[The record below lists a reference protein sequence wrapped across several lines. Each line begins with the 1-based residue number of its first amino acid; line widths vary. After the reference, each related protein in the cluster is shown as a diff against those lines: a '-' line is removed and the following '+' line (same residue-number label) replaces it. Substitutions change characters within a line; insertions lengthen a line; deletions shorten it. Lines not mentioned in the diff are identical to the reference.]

1 MAPTLNKS
9 AIAAQPLERTAVSK
23 PLAGVRVLDL
33 SKVLAG
39 PLCAQYLGD
48 LGADI
53 IKVETVGQ
61 GDETRGWPPFPAP
74 GLGTVFLSANRNKRS
89 IAVDM
94 KTEKGRDIVHAL
106 ARSADV
112 AIESFGTG
120 VAERLGIDAAT
131 LRSLND
137 RLIHCSISGFGRS
150 GPLKNSPGYDVIL
163 QAFSGIMSMTGN
175 EAGGYIR
182 SPISPID
189 QMTGVHAFS
198 GILACLLAREKS
210 GKGAAIQVSLFDT
223 ALGLLGYNLQT
234 FGGRGVQPSKCGSSH
249 ESLCPYQAFEAADG
263 PIMIGVA
270 NDNLWRKFCAV
281 AGLKSIVDD
290 PKFRTNADR
299 VAHRKETLDHVRAA
313 LTQNSVGH
321 WNEVL
326 TGVGVPCAPINSIAQ
341 LLDHPHT
348 KASGIIV
355 DYEHQTAGRLKGV
368 GHPVLINGAARQAG
382 LPPPVLGQHTDDV
395 LGEIGWSLETI
406 SELRRARVIG

>member
-1 MAPTLNKS
+1 M
-9 AIAAQPLERTAVSK
+9 
-23 PLAGVRVLDL
+23 LDL

-53 IKVETVGQ
+53 IKVETIGL

-74 GLGTVFLSANRNKRS
+74 GFGTVFLSANRNKRS
-89 IAVDM
+89 IAVDL
-94 KTEKGRDIVHAL
+94 KTEKGREIVHTL
-106 ARSADV
+106 AKSADV

-131 LRSLND
+131 LRPLND

-163 QAFSGIMSMTGN
+163 QAFSGIMSMTGD
-175 EAGGYIR
+175 EQGGYVR

-198 GILACLLAREKS
+198 GIMALLYAREKT
-210 GKGAAIQVSLFDT
+210 GQGGTIQVSLFET
-223 ALGLLGYNLQT
+223 AMGLLGYNLQT
-234 FGGRGVQPSKCGSSH
+234 YWERGVQPLKCGSSH

-270 NDNLWRKFCAV
+270 NDNLWRKFCGV
-281 AGLKSIVDD
+281 AGLHTIVDD

-299 VAHRKETLDHVRAA
+299 VRHRAETLGYVQSALAQHSVRYWNDA
-313 LTQNSVGH
+313 LA
-321 WNEVL
+321 
-326 TGVGVPCAPINSIAQ
+326 GVGVPCSPINSVAQ
-341 LLDHPHT
+341 LLEHPHT
-348 KASGIIV
+348 QASGVIV
-355 DYEHQTAGRLKGV
+355 EYDHETAGRLKAV
-368 GHPVLINGAARQAG
+368 AHPVLINGEQRRAG
-382 LPPPVLGQHTDDV
+382 SPPPMLGQHTDDV
-395 LGEIGWSLETI
+395 LSELGVSAEGIE
-406 SELRRARVIG
+406 ELRRAGVVG

>member
-1 MAPTLNKS
+1 
-9 AIAAQPLERTAVSK
+9 VSK
-23 PLAGVRVLDL
+23 PLSGLRVLDL

-94 KTEKGRDIVHAL
+94 KTEKGRKIVHAL
-106 ARSADV
+106 ARLADV

-120 VAERLGIDAAT
+120 VAERLGIDALT

-163 QAFSGIMSMTGN
+163 QAFCGIMSMTGD
-175 EAGGYIR
+175 EEGSYIR

-198 GILACLLAREKS
+198 GILALLYAREKT
-210 GKGAAIQVSLFDT
+210 GKGGTIQVSLFET

-234 FGGRGVQPSKCGSSH
+234 FWQRGVQPAKCGSSH

-281 AGLKSIVDD
+281 AGLQALVDD
-290 PKFRTNADR
+290 PRFKTNADR
-299 VAHRKETLDHVRAA
+299 VAHRKETVSHVQSAVA
-313 LTQNSVGH
+313 LHSVAR
-321 WNEVL
+321 WNDAL
-326 TGVGVPCAPINSIAQ
+326 ASAGVPCAPINSIAQ

-348 KASGIIV
+348 RASGMIV
-355 DYEHQTAGRLKGV
+355 EYEHEMAGWLKGV
-368 GHPVLINGAARQAG
+368 GHPVLIDGAERGTG
-382 LPPPVLGQHTDDV
+382 LPPPLLGQHTDDV
-395 LGEIGWSLETI
+395 LGEIGLSTETI
-406 SELRRARVIG
+406 AELRRARVIG

>member
-1 MAPTLNKS
+1 M
-9 AIAAQPLERTAVSK
+9 SK
-23 PLAGVRVLDL
+23 PLSGLRVLDL

-94 KTEKGRDIVHAL
+94 KTEKGREIVHAL
-106 ARSADV
+106 ARLADV

-120 VAERLGIDAAT
+120 VAERLGIDALT

-163 QAFSGIMSMTGN
+163 QAFCGIMSMTGD
-175 EAGGYIR
+175 EEGSYIR

-198 GILACLLAREKS
+198 GILALLYAREKT
-210 GKGAAIQVSLFDT
+210 GKGGTIQVSLFET

-234 FGGRGVQPSKCGSSH
+234 FWQRGVQPAKCGSSH

-281 AGLKSIVDD
+281 AGLQALVDD
-290 PKFRTNADR
+290 PRFKTNADR
-299 VAHRKETLDHVRAA
+299 VAHRKETVSHVQSAVA
-313 LTQNSVGH
+313 LHSVAR
-321 WNEVL
+321 WNDAL
-326 TGVGVPCAPINSIAQ
+326 ASAGVPCAPINSIAQ

-348 KASGIIV
+348 RASGMIV
-355 DYEHQTAGRLKGV
+355 EYEHEMAGWLKGV
-368 GHPVLINGAARQAG
+368 GHPVLIDGAERGTG
-382 LPPPVLGQHTDDV
+382 LPPPLLGQHTDDV
-395 LGEIGWSLETI
+395 LGEIGLSTETI
-406 SELRRARVIG
+406 AELRRARVIG

>member
-1 MAPTLNKS
+1 
-9 AIAAQPLERTAVSK
+9 VSK
-23 PLAGVRVLDL
+23 PLSGLRVLDL

-89 IAVDM
+89 IAIDM
-94 KTEKGRDIVHAL
+94 KTEKGREIVHAL
-106 ARSADV
+106 ARLADV

-120 VAERLGIDAAT
+120 VAERLGIDALT

-163 QAFSGIMSMTGN
+163 QAFCGIMSMTGD
-175 EAGGYIR
+175 EEGSYIR

-198 GILACLLAREKS
+198 GILALLYAREKT
-210 GKGAAIQVSLFDT
+210 GKGGTIQVSLFET

-234 FGGRGVQPSKCGSSH
+234 FWQRGVQPAKCGSSH

-281 AGLKSIVDD
+281 AGLQALVDD
-290 PKFRTNADR
+290 PRFKTNADR
-299 VAHRKETLDHVRAA
+299 VAHRKETVSHVQSAVA
-313 LTQNSVGH
+313 LHSVAR
-321 WNEVL
+321 WNDAL
-326 TGVGVPCAPINSIAQ
+326 ASAGVPCAPINSIAQ

-348 KASGIIV
+348 RASGMIV
-355 DYEHQTAGRLKGV
+355 EYEHEMAGWLKGV
-368 GHPVLINGAARQAG
+368 GHPVLIDGAERGTG
-382 LPPPVLGQHTDDV
+382 LPPPLLGQHTDDV
-395 LGEIGWSLETI
+395 LGEIGLSTETI
-406 SELRRARVIG
+406 AELRRARVIG